1 MHGEVG
7 SRRLALKGIILS
19 GGKGTRLYPATLA
32 VSKQLLPVFDK
43 PMIYYPLSTLML
55 AGVRDIMVIS
65 TPDALPLYRALLGD
79 GSRWGIDIVYGEQ
92 PRPEGLAQA
101 FLIAEDFIAGEPS
114 ALALGDNIF
123 YGAGFRAV
131 LAEAASTTSG
141 AAILAYPVTDPTSF
155 GVVEVDADGMAVS
168 IEEKPA
174 KPKSNFAVTGLYF
187 YDRDVVDI
195 ARAVKPS
202 ARGEI
207 EITSVNEAYMRR
219 GDLRV
224 VRLQRGI
231 AWLDTGT
238 VEDLFAAAN
247 FVHTIETRQ
256 GYKIACLEEVAWR
269 LGYIDKAQA
278 LRLADDYPNSYGRYI
293 RTIVEHG

>member
-1 MHGEVG
+1 M
-7 SRRLALKGIILS
+7 KGIILS
-19 GGKGTRLYPATLA
+19 GGKGTRLYPATAA
-32 VSKQLLPVFDK
+32 VSKQLLPVYDK

-55 AGVRDIMVIS
+55 AGIRDIMLIS
-65 TPDALPLYRALLGD
+65 TPEARPLYRALLGD
-79 GSRWGIDIVYGEQ
+79 GSLWGIRIVYAEQ

-101 FLIAEDFIAGEPS
+101 FHIAEEYLAGEPA

-123 YGAGFRAV
+123 YGAGFSLV
-131 LAEAASTTSG
+131 VAEAAKTTKG
-141 AAILAYPVTDPTSF
+141 ATVLAYPVANPTAF
-155 GVVEVDADGMAVS
+155 GVVEIDDNGMAVS

-187 YDRDVVDI
+187 YDSDVVEI
-195 ARAVKPS
+195 ARHVKPS

-207 EITSVNEAYMRR
+207 EITAVNEVYMQR

-224 VRLQRGI
+224 VRLQRGT

-238 VEDLFAAAN
+238 VEDMFAAST
-247 FVHTIETRQ
+247 FVQTIETRQ

-269 LGYIDKAQA
+269 QGYIDAAQA
-278 LRLADDYPNSYGRYI
+278 LALADRHPNSYGAYI
-293 RTIVEHG
+293 RTVVEHG

>member
-1 MHGEVG
+1 V
-7 SRRLALKGIILS
+7 KGIILS
-19 GGKGTRLYPATLA
+19 GGKGSRLFPVTQA
-32 VSKQLLPVFDK
+32 VSKQLLPVYDK
-43 PMIYYPLSTLML
+43 PMIYYPLSSLML
-55 AGVRDIMVIS
+55 AGIREIMLIS
-65 TPDALPLYRALLGD
+65 APDALPLYRALLGD
-79 GSRWGIDIVYGEQ
+79 GSQWGISIAYLEQ

-101 FLIAEDFIAGEPS
+101 FLIAEDFVAGEPS

-123 YGAGFRAV
+123 YGAGFTAV
-131 LAEAASTTSG
+131 LVEAASITTG
-141 AAILAYPVTDPTSF
+141 ATVLAYPVAEPSAF
-155 GVVEVDADGMAVS
+155 GVVEIDERGMAIS

-174 KPKSNFAVTGLYF
+174 NPRSNFAVTGLYF
-187 YDRDVVDI
+187 YDADVVNI

-224 VRLQRGI
+224 VKLQRGT

-256 GYKIACLEEVAWR
+256 GYKIACVEEVAWR
-269 LGYIDKAQA
+269 LGYIDAAQA
-278 LRLADDYPNSYGRYI
+278 LRLAELYNNSYGAYI
-293 RTIVEHG
+293 RTIIEHG

>member
-1 MHGEVG
+1 M
-7 SRRLALKGIILS
+7 KGIILS
-19 GGKGTRLYPATLA
+19 GGKGTRLYPATAA
-32 VSKQLLPVFDK
+32 VSKQLLPVYDK

-55 AGVRDIMVIS
+55 AGIRDIMLIS
-65 TPDALPLYRALLGD
+65 TPEALPLYRALLGD
-79 GSRWGIDIVYGEQ
+79 GSLWGIRIVYAEQ

-101 FLIAEDFIAGEPS
+101 FHIAEEYLAGEPA

-123 YGAGFRAV
+123 YGAGFSLV
-131 LAEAASTTSG
+131 VAEAAKTTKG
-141 AAILAYPVTDPTSF
+141 ATVLAYPVANPTAF
-155 GVVEVDADGMAVS
+155 GVVEIDDNGMAVS

-187 YDRDVVDI
+187 YDSDVVEI
-195 ARAVKPS
+195 ARHVKPS

-207 EITSVNEAYMRR
+207 EITAVNEVYMQR

-224 VRLQRGI
+224 VRLQRGT

-238 VEDLFAAAN
+238 VEDMFAAST
-247 FVHTIETRQ
+247 FVQTIETRQ

-269 LGYIDKAQA
+269 QGYIDAAQA
-278 LRLADDYPNSYGRYI
+278 LALADRHPNSYGAYI
-293 RTIVEHG
+293 RTVVEHG

>member
-1 MHGEVG
+1 MLEGRG
-7 SRRLALKGIILS
+7 SLGVKGIILS
-19 GGKGTRLYPATLA
+19 GGRGSRLFPVTEAI
-32 VSKQLLPVFDK
+32 SKQLLPVYDK
-43 PMIYYPLSTLML
+43 PMIYYPLSSLML
-55 AGVRDIMVIS
+55 AGIREVMLIS
-65 TPDALPLYRALLGD
+65 TPEALPLYRALLGD
-79 GSRWGIDIVYGEQ
+79 GSQWGISIAYGEQ

-101 FLIAEDFIAGEPS
+101 FLIGEEFIAGEPV

-123 YGAGFRAV
+123 HGAGFTSV
-131 LAEAASTTSG
+131 LHEAARTHEG
-141 AAILAYPVTDPTSF
+141 ATVLAYPVAEPSAF
-155 GVVEVDADGMAVS
+155 GVVEIDDRGRAVS

-174 KPKSNFAVTGLYF
+174 VPKSRFAVTGLYF
-187 YDRDVVDI
+187 YDRDVVEI

-219 GDLRV
+219 GALRV
-224 VRLQRGI
+224 IRLQRGI

-247 FVHTIETRQ
+247 FVQTVETRQ

-269 LGYIDKAQA
+269 LGYIDRAQA
-278 LRLADDYPNSYGRYI
+278 LRLADRYANAYGAYI
-293 RTIVEHG
+293 RAIVEHG

>member
-1 MHGEVG
+1 MARVHGGEDQL
-7 SRRLALKGIILS
+7 RGILLS
-19 GGKGTRLYPATLA
+19 GGRGTRLYPATAA
-32 VSKQLLPVFDK
+32 VSKQLLPVYDK
-43 PMIYYPLSTLML
+43 PMVYYPLSSLML
-55 AGVRDIMVIS
+55 AGIREVMLIS
-65 TPDALPLYRALLGD
+65 TPEALPLYEALLGD
-79 GSRWGIDIVYGEQ
+79 GSQWGISIVYGAQ

-101 FLIAEDFIAGEPS
+101 FLIAEDFIAGGPA

-123 YGAGFRAV
+123 YGAGFSTV
-131 LAEAASTTSG
+131 LADAARTTKG
-141 AAILAYPVTDPTSF
+141 ATVLAYPVADPTAF
-155 GVVEVDADGMAVS
+155 GVVEIDGNGMAVS

-174 KPKSNFAVTGLYF
+174 RPKSNFAVTGLYF
-187 YDRDVVDI
+187 YDADVVEI

-207 EITSVNEAYMRR
+207 EITAVNEVYMRR

-224 VRLQRGI
+224 VRLQRGT

-247 FVHTIETRQ
+247 FVQTVETRQ
-256 GYKIACLEEVAWR
+256 GYRIACLEEVAWR
-269 LGYIDKAQA
+269 QGYIDREQA
-278 LRLADDYPNSYGRYI
+278 LALADRYPNSYGRYI

>member
-1 MHGEVG
+1 
-7 SRRLALKGIILS
+7 
-19 GGKGTRLYPATLA
+19 
-32 VSKQLLPVFDK
+32 
-43 PMIYYPLSTLML
+43 MIYYPLSTLML

-202 ARGEI
+202 VRGEI

>member
-1 MHGEVG
+1 
-7 SRRLALKGIILS
+7 
-19 GGKGTRLYPATLA
+19 
-32 VSKQLLPVFDK
+32 
-43 PMIYYPLSTLML
+43 ML
-55 AGVRDIMVIS
+55 AGIREIMLIS

-79 GSRWGIDIVYGEQ
+79 GRQWGISIVYGEQ

-101 FLIAEDFIAGEPS
+101 FLIAEDFIAGEPA

-123 YGAGFRAV
+123 YGAGFTTV
-131 LAEAASTTSG
+131 LTDAARTMSG
-141 AAILAYPVTDPTSF
+141 ATILAYPVGDPSAF
-155 GVVEVDADGMAVS
+155 GVVEIDAKGMAVS

-187 YDRDVVDI
+187 YDADVVGI
-195 ARAVKPS
+195 AREVKPS

-207 EITSVNEAYMRR
+207 EITAVNEAYMRR

-224 VRLQRGI
+224 VRLQRGT

-247 FVHTIETRQ
+247 FVQTVETRQ
-256 GYKIACLEEVAWR
+256 GYKIACLEEIAWR
-269 LGYIDKAQA
+269 QGYIGREDAI
-278 LRLADDYPNSYGRYI
+278 RLADGHPNSYGAYF
-293 RTIVEHG
+293 RTIVDHG